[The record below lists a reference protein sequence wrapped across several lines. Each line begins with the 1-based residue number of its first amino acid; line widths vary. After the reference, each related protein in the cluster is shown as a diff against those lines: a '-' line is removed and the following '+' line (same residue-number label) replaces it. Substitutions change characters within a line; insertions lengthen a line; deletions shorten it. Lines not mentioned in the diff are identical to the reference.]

1 MVILAAVAAVRH
13 GDLGAGWFFLLF
25 LLNVNEFGDYKICR
39 TCVRTTNTLL
49 VPSCR
54 CLCFSCKRQKEGQT
68 QSSDGKRRVSV
79 LFLVPLLRTTMALL
93 LRGSQTEFGIPNV
106 RKGKRRLYFCCCARQ
121 QTTTTSKRKKKRRA
135 TAVWYH
141 TIACW
146 LPAGTPS
153 TVGLKIIKKIVSSNN
168 ERTATTHNSKAA
180 TAPSSLVR
188 QIGRRRSNNNKDS
201 SS

>member
-1 MVILAAVAAVRH
+1 MSTNLAITRFVVR
-13 GDLGAGWFFLLF
+13 ACERQIRCWFR
-25 LLNVNEFGDYKICR
+25 VVVVCASR
-39 TCVRTTNTLL
+39 
-49 VPSCR
+49 
-54 CLCFSCKRQKEGQT
+54 LCFSCKRQKEGQT

-93 LRGSQTEFGIPNV
+93 LRGSQTEFGIPNI
-106 RKGKRRLYFCCCARQ
+106 RKGKRRLSFCCCARQ

-141 TIACW
+141 IIACW

-153 TVGLKIIKKIVSSNN
+153 TVGLLLKIIKKIVSSNT
-168 ERTATTHNSKAA
+168 ERTATTHSSKAA

-188 QIGRRRSNNNKDS
+188 QIGRRRSNHNNKDS